1 MAAVFQPAADPV
13 IDAVKRADISAQVL
27 EHHAQRGVCQGATWA
42 KGATE
47 KATQARGAFDVLM
60 RAHAKPITDATF
72 VTATVTGCGGAPAAE
87 ASTDK
92 DFSALFGESPE
103 DNVSVE
109 ATGNNLAATE
119 LGINQAPKGA
129 PLLKK
134 MEVAGCTEECAF
146 PCFECDW
153 ELCIIIADHGALLD
167 VKIVSD
173 NEVCNGVSAK
183 FVRPRVTT
191 PPRSPVAKA
200 ATTAADPVT
209 TEGEA
214 PGIEQGHSAPR
225 PTRIWSQRV
234 TGGGT
239 HAHASSRSY

>member
-1 MAAVFQPAADPV
+1 MNTTSWRCVACVPHCRPAGFVAAVFQPAADPV
-13 IDAVKRADISAQVL
+13 IDAVKRADINAQVL

-119 LGINQAPKGA
+119 LGINQAPQ
-129 PLLKK
+129 
-134 MEVAGCTEECAF
+134 GCHT
-146 PCFECDW
+146 
-153 ELCIIIADHGALLD
+153 
-167 VKIVSD
+167 
-173 NEVCNGVSAK
+173 
-183 FVRPRVTT
+183 
-191 PPRSPVAKA
+191 
-200 ATTAADPVT
+200 
-209 TEGEA
+209 
-214 PGIEQGHSAPR
+214 
-225 PTRIWSQRV
+225 SQED
-234 TGGGT
+234 GGCGM
-239 HAHASSRSY
+239 H